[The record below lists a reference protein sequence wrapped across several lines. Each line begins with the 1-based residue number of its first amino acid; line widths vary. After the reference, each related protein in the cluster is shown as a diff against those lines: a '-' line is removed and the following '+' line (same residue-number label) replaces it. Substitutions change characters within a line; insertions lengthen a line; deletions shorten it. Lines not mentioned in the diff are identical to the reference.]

1 MAHATTGRRE
11 LATCSVGF
19 FNSVPIAVLFVTV
32 GLGYLIG
39 KLKVG
44 PIQLGGVCGTLIV
57 ALLIGQ
63 TGCQMRGDLK
73 EVAFALF
80 IFAMG
85 YSGGPQFF
93 ANLNRS
99 SLRFVALPLIEAVL
113 VLTIVLTAVRLFGLD
128 AGTAAGL
135 AAGAATESAV
145 VGTAAEALK
154 HLGLPEAEVQRM
166 EANIATAYTLT
177 YLVGLISIV
186 FFTSQ
191 VAPALLRINLREAS
205 KALEAQLGATPGDN
219 DEASL
224 PTLPRLVGRAHVVK
238 DVDGKRVADV
248 EAELGGR
255 TVVSRVLRNGEA
267 VDATPDYVLAT
278 GDIVVVLGLRRFA
291 LRAGSVIGPE
301 IQLPEAHAD
310 DLQLSELQIIV
321 SKKTVNGH
329 TVGELAKRPNARRA
343 RGVFLQSISR
353 SGHVLPL
360 TPATVVQYGDLVT
373 LVGAE
378 PELSEAGAA
387 LGSELRRSGVT
398 DLVFLAFGI
407 LAGLM
412 IGSLGAR
419 LWGIPVSLG
428 SGGGALVS
436 GLVCG
441 WINAKRPSIGH
452 MPAHAVQLLKDLG
465 LAIFVAC
472 VGLSAGPD
480 ALSLIREHGAVLP
493 LIGLLVSLGPACLS
507 LWVGHKLLKIEGPLL
522 VGAIAGQHVSTP
534 AISAIL
540 TASGSSV
547 PLLGYTVTYAIANVL
562 LPVLGPIIVSLA
574 YHLG

>member
-1 MAHATTGRRE
+1 M
-11 LATCSVGF
+11 TCSVGF

-99 SLRFVALPLIEAVL
+99 SLRYVVLPLIEAVL
-113 VLTIVLTAVRLFGLD
+113 VLTIVLAAVPLFGLD

-154 HLGLPEAEVQRM
+154 HLGLPDAEVQRM

-205 KALEAQLGATPGDN
+205 KALEAKLGAAPGDN

-238 DVDGKRVADV
+238 DVDGKRVGDV
-248 EAELGGR
+248 EARLGGR
-255 TVVSRVLRNGEA
+255 TVISRVLRNGEA

-310 DLQLSELQIIV
+310 DLQLSELQVIV
-321 SKKTVNGH
+321 SKKAVNGH
-329 TVGELAKRPNARRA
+329 TVGELALRPNARRA

-360 TPATVVQYGDLVT
+360 TPATVVQFGDLVT

-574 YHLG
+574 YHLS

>member
-1 MAHATTGRRE
+1 M
-11 LATCSVGF
+11 TCSVGF

-99 SLRFVALPLIEAVL
+99 SLRYIALPIIEALL
-113 VLTIVLTAVRLFGLD
+113 VLSIVLAAVPLFGLD

-154 HLGLPEAEVQRM
+154 HLGLPDAEVQRM

-205 KALEAQLGATPGDN
+205 KALEAKLGVASGD
-219 DEASL
+219 DEDVNL

-238 DVDGKRVADV
+238 DADGMKVGDV
-248 EAELGGR
+248 EAKLGGR
-255 TVVSRVLRNGEA
+255 TVISRILRNGEA
-267 VDATPDYVLAT
+267 VNATPEDTLAT
-278 GDIVVVLGLRRFA
+278 GDVVVVLGLRRFA
-291 LRAGSVIGPE
+291 LRAGTVVGPE
-301 IQLPEAHAD
+301 ILLPEAHAE
-310 DLQLSELQIIV
+310 DLQMSELAVIV
-321 SKKTVNGH
+321 NKKAVNG
-329 TVGELAKRPNARRA
+329 TSMGELAKRPGARRA
-343 RGVFLQSISR
+343 RGVFVQSIMR
-353 SGHVLPL
+353 SGHLLPL

-373 LVGAE
+373 LVGTE

-387 LGSELRRSGVT
+387 LGNELRRSGIT

-412 IGSLGAR
+412 IGSLSAR

-452 MPAHAVQLLKDLG
+452 MPDHAVQLLKDLG
-465 LAIFVAC
+465 LAVFVAC
-472 VGLSAGPD
+472 VGLSAGPE
-480 ALSLIREHGAVLP
+480 AVSLIREHGAVLP
-493 LIGLLVSLGPACLS
+493 VIGLLVSLGPACLS
-507 LWVGHKLLKIEGPLL
+507 LWVGHKILKIEGPLL

-540 TASGSSV
+540 NASGSSV

-574 YHLG
+574 YHLS

>member
-1 MAHATTGRRE
+1 M
-11 LATCSVGF
+11 TCTVGF

-99 SLRFVALPLIEAVL
+99 SLRYVVLPLIEAAL
-113 VLTIVLTAVRLFGLD
+113 VLGIVLAAVPLFGLD

-154 HLGLPEAEVQRM
+154 HLGLPDAEVQRM

-205 KALEAQLGATPGDN
+205 KALEAKLGASPGDN

-238 DVDGKRVADV
+238 DVDGWRVGDV
-248 EAELGGR
+248 EAQLGGR
-255 TVVSRVLRNGEA
+255 TVISRVLRDGEA
-267 VDATPDYVLAT
+267 VDAMPEYVLAT
-278 GDIVVVLGLRRFA
+278 GDVVVVLGPRCFA

-310 DLQLSELQIIV
+310 DLQLSERQVVV
-321 SKKTVNGH
+321 SQKSVNGH
-329 TVGELAKRPNARRA
+329 TVGELAQRPNARRA

-353 SGHVLPL
+353 SGHVLPI

-378 PELSEAGAA
+378 PELSEAVGA

-412 IGSLGAR
+412 LGSLGAR

-574 YHLG
+574 YHLS

>member
-1 MAHATTGRRE
+1 M
-11 LATCSVGF
+11 TCSVGF
-19 FNSVPIAVLFVTV
+19 FNNVPIAVLFVTV

-113 VLTIVLTAVRLFGLD
+113 ILTIVLTAVPLFGLD

-154 HLGLPEAEVQRM
+154 HLGLPDAEVQHM

-238 DVDGKRVADV
+238 DVDGERVADV
-248 EAELGGR
+248 EAQLGGR

-278 GDIVVVLGLRRFA
+278 GDIVVVLGQRRFA

-310 DLQLSELQIIV
+310 DLQLSELQVIV

-343 RGVFLQSISR
+343 RGVFLQSITR

>member
-1 MAHATTGRRE
+1 M
-11 LATCSVGF
+11 TCSVGF
-19 FNSVPIAVLFVTV
+19 FNNVTIAVLFVTV

-113 VLTIVLTAVRLFGLD
+113 VLTIVLTAVPLFGLD

-154 HLGLPEAEVQRM
+154 HLGLPDAEVQRM

-248 EAELGGR
+248 EAQLGGR

-310 DLQLSELQIIV
+310 DLQLSELQVIV

-343 RGVFLQSISR
+343 RGVFLQSITR

-574 YHLG
+574 YHLS

>member
-1 MAHATTGRRE
+1 M
-11 LATCSVGF
+11 TCSVGF

-99 SLRFVALPLIEAVL
+99 SLRYVVLPLIEAAL
-113 VLTIVLTAVRLFGLD
+113 VLTIVLAAVPLFGLD

-154 HLGLPEAEVQRM
+154 HLGLPDADVQRM

-205 KALEAQLGATPGDN
+205 KALEAKLGAAPGDD
-219 DEASL
+219 DEAGL

-238 DVDGKRVADV
+238 DVDGRKVGDV
-248 EAELGGR
+248 EAQLGGR
-255 TVVSRVLRNGEA
+255 TVISRVLRDGEA
-267 VDATPDYVLAT
+267 VNATPDYVLAT
-278 GDIVVVLGLRRFA
+278 GDIVVVLGMRRFA

-310 DLQLSELQIIV
+310 DLQLSELQVIV
-321 SKKTVNGH
+321 SKKSVNGH
-329 TVGELAKRPNARRA
+329 TVGELALRPIAQRA

-353 SGHVLPL
+353 SGHVLPI
-360 TPATVVQYGDLVT
+360 TPATVVQFGDLVT

-387 LGSELRRSGVT
+387 LGNELRRSGVT

-412 IGSLGAR
+412 IGSLSAR
-419 LWGIPVSLG
+419 AWGIPVSLG

-493 LIGLLVSLGPACLS
+493 VIGLLVSLGPACLS

-574 YHLG
+574 YHLS

>member
-1 MAHATTGRRE
+1 M
-11 LATCSVGF
+11 TCSVGF
-19 FNSVPIAVLFVTV
+19 FNNVPIAVLFLTV

-39 KLKVG
+39 KLRVG

-99 SLRFVALPLIEAVL
+99 SLRYIVLPLIEALL
-113 VLTIVLTAVRLFGLD
+113 VLTVVLAAVPLFGLD

-154 HLGLPEAEVQRM
+154 HLGLADAEVQRM

-205 KALEAQLGATPGDN
+205 KALEEKLGAGPG
-219 DEASL
+219 EADGSMM
-224 PTLPRLVGRAHVVK
+224 PTLPRLVGRSHVVK
-238 DVDGKRVADV
+238 DADGKTVGEV
-248 EAELGGR
+248 EAEMGGR
-255 TVVSRVLRNGEA
+255 TAISRILRNGEA
-267 VDATPDYVLAT
+267 LDPAPGDVLAT

-291 LRAGSVIGPE
+291 LRAGSLIGPE

-310 DLQLSELQIIV
+310 DLQLAELQVIV
-321 SKKTVNGH
+321 SKKEVNGH
-329 TVGELAKRPNARRA
+329 SVGELAARPRAQRA
-343 RGVFLQSISR
+343 RGVFLQSIQR
-353 SGHVLPL
+353 SGHMLPV

-378 PELSEAGAA
+378 PELSQAGAA
-387 LGSELRRSGVT
+387 LGNELRRSGVT

-407 LAGLM
+407 LAGLL
-412 IGSLGAR
+412 IGSLAAR

-441 WINAKRPSIGH
+441 WINAKRPALGH
-452 MPAHAVQLLKDLG
+452 MPDQAVQLLKDLG
-465 LAIFVAC
+465 LAVFVAC
-472 VGLSAGPD
+472 VGLSAGPE
-480 ALSLIREHGAVLP
+480 ALALIREHGAVLP

-507 LWVGHKLLKIEGPLL
+507 LWVGHKLLKIEAPLL

-540 TASGSSV
+540 GASGSAV

-574 YHLG
+574 HHLGG

>member
-1 MAHATTGRRE
+1 M
-11 LATCSVGF
+11 TCSVGF
-19 FNSVPIAVLFVTV
+19 FNNVPIAVLFLTV

-39 KLKVG
+39 KLKIG

-99 SLRFVALPLIEAVL
+99 SLRYIVLPIIEALL
-113 VLTIVLTAVRLFGLD
+113 VLTIVLLAVPLFGLD

-154 HLGLPEAEVQRM
+154 HLGLADAEVQRM

-191 VAPALLRINLREAS
+191 VAPALLRINLRDAS
-205 KALEAQLGATPGDN
+205 KALEEKLGAGPG
-219 DEASL
+219 EADDSMM
-224 PTLPRLVGRAHVVK
+224 PTLPRLVGRSHVVK
-238 DVDGKRVADV
+238 DADGKTVGEV
-248 EAELGGR
+248 EAEMGGR
-255 TVVSRVLRNGEA
+255 TAISRILRNAEA
-267 VDATPDYVLAT
+267 LDPTPADVLAT

-310 DLQLSELQIIV
+310 DLQLAELQVIV
-321 SKKTVNGH
+321 SKRAVNGH
-329 TVGELAKRPNARRA
+329 TVGELAARPRAQRA
-343 RGVFLQSISR
+343 RGVFLRSIQR
-353 SGHVLPL
+353 SGHMLPV

-378 PELSEAGAA
+378 PELSQAGAA
-387 LGSELRRSGVT
+387 LGNQLRRSGVT
-398 DLVFLAFGI
+398 DLVFLSFGI
-407 LAGLM
+407 LAGLL
-412 IGSLGAR
+412 IGSLAAR
-419 LWGIPVSLG
+419 VWGIPVSLG

-441 WINAKRPSIGH
+441 WINAKRPALGH
-452 MPAHAVQLLKDLG
+452 MPEQAVQLLKDLG
-465 LAIFVAC
+465 LAVFVAC
-472 VGLSAGPD
+472 VGLSAGPE
-480 ALSLIREHGAVLP
+480 AVALIREHGAVLP

-540 TASGSSV
+540 GASGSAV

-574 YHLG
+574 HHLGG

>member
-1 MAHATTGRRE
+1 M
-11 LATCSVGF
+11 TCSVGF

-113 VLTIVLTAVRLFGLD
+113 VLTIVLTAVPLFGLD

-154 HLGLPEAEVQRM
+154 HLGLPDAEVQRM

-205 KALEAQLGATPGDN
+205 KALEARLGATPGDN

-238 DVDGKRVADV
+238 DVDGERVADV
-248 EAELGGR
+248 EARLGGR

-310 DLQLSELQIIV
+310 DLQLSELQVIV
-321 SKKTVNGH
+321 SRKTVNGH

-343 RGVFLQSISR
+343 RGVFLQSITR

-574 YHLG
+574 YHLS

>member
-1 MAHATTGRRE
+1 M
-11 LATCSVGF
+11 TCTVGF

-99 SLRFVALPLIEAVL
+99 SLRYVVLPLIEAAL
-113 VLTIVLTAVRLFGLD
+113 VLGIVLAAVPLFGLD

-154 HLGLPEAEVQRM
+154 HLGLPDAEVQRM

-205 KALEAQLGATPGDN
+205 KALEAKLGASPGDN

-238 DVDGKRVADV
+238 DVDGWRVGDV
-248 EAELGGR
+248 EAQLGGR
-255 TVVSRVLRNGEA
+255 TVISRVLRDGEA
-267 VDATPDYVLAT
+267 VDAMPEYVLAT
-278 GDIVVVLGLRRFA
+278 GDVVVVLGPRRFA

-310 DLQLSELQIIV
+310 DLQLSERQVVV
-321 SKKTVNGH
+321 SRKSVNGH
-329 TVGELAKRPNARRA
+329 TVGELAQRPNARRA

-353 SGHVLPL
+353 SGHVLPI

-378 PELSEAGAA
+378 PELSEAVGA

-412 IGSLGAR
+412 LGSLGAR

-574 YHLG
+574 YHLS

>member
-1 MAHATTGRRE
+1 M
-11 LATCSVGF
+11 TCSVGF
-19 FNSVPIAVLFVTV
+19 FNNVPIAVLFVTV

-310 DLQLSELQIIV
+310 DLQLSELQVIV

-343 RGVFLQSISR
+343 RGVFLQSITR

-373 LVGAE
+373 LVGAQ
-378 PELSEAGAA
+378 PELSQAGAA

-412 IGSLGAR
+412 VGSLGAR

-574 YHLG
+574 YHLS

>member
-1 MAHATTGRRE
+1 M
-11 LATCSVGF
+11 TCSVGF
-19 FNSVPIAVLFVTV
+19 FNNVPIAVLFVTV

-291 LRAGSVIGPE
+291 LRAGPVIGPE

-310 DLQLSELQIIV
+310 DLQLSELQVIV

-343 RGVFLQSISR
+343 RGVFLQSITR

-574 YHLG
+574 YHLS

>member
-1 MAHATTGRRE
+1 M
-11 LATCSVGF
+11 TCSVGF

-113 VLTIVLTAVRLFGLD
+113 VLTIVLTAVPLFGLD

-154 HLGLPEAEVQRM
+154 HLGLPDAEVQRM

-278 GDIVVVLGLRRFA
+278 GDIVVVLGQRRFA

-310 DLQLSELQIIV
+310 DLQLSELQVIV
-321 SKKTVNGH
+321 SKKTINGH

-343 RGVFLQSISR
+343 RGVFLQSITR

-574 YHLG
+574 YHLS

>member
-1 MAHATTGRRE
+1 M
-11 LATCSVGF
+11 TCSVGF
-19 FNSVPIAVLFVTV
+19 FNNVPIAVLFLTV

-99 SLRFVALPLIEAVL
+99 SLRYIALPIIEALL
-113 VLTIVLTAVRLFGLD
+113 VLSIVLAAVPLFGLD

-154 HLGLPEAEVQRM
+154 HLGLPDAEVQRM

-205 KALEAQLGATPGDN
+205 KALEAKLGVASGD
-219 DEASL
+219 DEDVNL

-238 DVDGKRVADV
+238 DADGMKVGDV
-248 EAELGGR
+248 EAQLGGR
-255 TVVSRVLRNGEA
+255 TVISRILRNGEA
-267 VDATPDYVLAT
+267 VNATPEDTLVT
-278 GDIVVVLGLRRFA
+278 GDVVVVLGLRRFA
-291 LRAGSVIGPE
+291 LRAGTVVGPE
-301 IQLPEAHAD
+301 ILLPEAHAE
-310 DLQLSELQIIV
+310 DLQMSELAVIV
-321 SKKTVNGH
+321 NKKAING
-329 TVGELAKRPNARRA
+329 TTMGELAKRPGARRA
-343 RGVFLQSISR
+343 RGVFVQSIMR
-353 SGHVLPL
+353 SGHLLPL

-373 LVGAE
+373 LVGTE

-387 LGSELRRSGVT
+387 LGNELRRSGIT

-412 IGSLGAR
+412 IGSLSAR
-419 LWGIPVSLG
+419 MWGIPVSLG

-452 MPAHAVQLLKDLG
+452 MPDHAVQLLKDLG
-465 LAIFVAC
+465 LAVFVAC
-472 VGLSAGPD
+472 VGLSAGPE
-480 ALSLIREHGAVLP
+480 AVSLIREHGAVLP
-493 LIGLLVSLGPACLS
+493 VIGLLVSLGPACLS
-507 LWVGHKLLKIEGPLL
+507 LWVGHKILKIEGPLL

-540 TASGSSV
+540 NASGSSV

-574 YHLG
+574 YHLS

>member
-1 MAHATTGRRE
+1 M
-11 LATCSVGF
+11 TCSVGF

-99 SLRFVALPLIEAVL
+99 SLRYIVLPIIEALL
-113 VLTIVLTAVRLFGLD
+113 VLTIVLSAVPLFGLD

-154 HLGLPEAEVQRM
+154 HLGLPDAEVQRM

-205 KALEAQLGATPGDN
+205 KALEEKLGVASGDDDDIN
-219 DEASL
+219 L

-238 DVDGKRVADV
+238 DADGMNVADV
-248 EAELGGR
+248 EAQLGGR
-255 TVVSRVLRNGEA
+255 TVISRILRNGEA
-267 VDATPDYVLAT
+267 VDATPEDTLAT

-291 LRAGSVIGPE
+291 LRAGSVVGPE

-310 DLQLSELQIIV
+310 DLQLSELAVIV
-321 SKKTVNGH
+321 NKKTINGH
-329 TVGELAKRPNARRA
+329 TVGELAKRPGARRA
-343 RGVFLQSISR
+343 RGVFVQSIMR

-373 LVGAE
+373 LVGTQ
-378 PELSEAGAA
+378 PELAEAGAA
-387 LGSELRRSGVT
+387 LGNELRRSGVT

-412 IGSLGAR
+412 IGALSAR

-441 WINAKRPSIGH
+441 WINAKRPAIGH
-452 MPAHAVQLLKDLG
+452 MPDHAVQLLKDLG
-465 LAIFVAC
+465 LAVFVAC
-472 VGLSAGPD
+472 VGLSAGPE
-480 ALSLIREHGAVLP
+480 AISLIREHGAVLP

-507 LWVGHKLLKIEGPLL
+507 LWVGHKILKIEGPLL

-540 TASGSSV
+540 GSSGSSV

-574 YHLG
+574 YHLS

>member
-1 MAHATTGRRE
+1 M
-11 LATCSVGF
+11 TCSVGF
-19 FNSVPIAVLFVTV
+19 FNNVPIAVLFVTV

-113 VLTIVLTAVRLFGLD
+113 VLTIVLTAVPLFGLD

-154 HLGLPEAEVQRM
+154 HLGLPDAEVQRM

-248 EAELGGR
+248 EAQLGGR

-310 DLQLSELQIIV
+310 DLQLSELQVIV

-343 RGVFLQSISR
+343 RGVFLQSITR

-574 YHLG
+574 YHLS

>member
-1 MAHATTGRRE
+1 M
-11 LATCSVGF
+11 TCSVGF

-113 VLTIVLTAVRLFGLD
+113 VLTIVLTAVPLFGLD

-154 HLGLPEAEVQRM
+154 HLGLPDAEVQRM

-205 KALEAQLGATPGDN
+205 KALEARLGATPGDN

-238 DVDGKRVADV
+238 DVDGERVADV
-248 EAELGGR
+248 EARLGGR

-310 DLQLSELQIIV
+310 DLQLSELQVIV
-321 SKKTVNGH
+321 SRKTVNGH

-343 RGVFLQSISR
+343 RGVFLQSITR

-378 PELSEAGAA
+378 PELTEAGAA

-574 YHLG
+574 YHLS

>member
-1 MAHATTGRRE
+1 M
-11 LATCSVGF
+11 TCSVGF

-113 VLTIVLTAVRLFGLD
+113 VLTIVLTAVPLFGLD

-154 HLGLPEAEVQRM
+154 HLGLPDAEVQRM

-248 EAELGGR
+248 EAQLGGR

-278 GDIVVVLGLRRFA
+278 GDIVVVLGQRRFA

-310 DLQLSELQIIV
+310 DLQLRELQVIV

-343 RGVFLQSISR
+343 RGVFLQSITR

-493 LIGLLVSLGPACLS
+493 LIGPLVSLGPACLS

>member
-1 MAHATTGRRE
+1 M
-11 LATCSVGF
+11 TCSIGF

-99 SLRFVALPLIEAVL
+99 SLRYIALPIIEALL
-113 VLTIVLTAVRLFGLD
+113 VLTIVLSAVPLFGLD

-154 HLGLPEAEVQRM
+154 HLGLADAEVQRM

-191 VAPALLRINLREAS
+191 IAPALLRINLREAS
-205 KALEAQLGATPGDN
+205 KALEAKLGVASGDD
-219 DEASL
+219 DEVNL
-224 PTLPRLVGRAHVVK
+224 PSLPRLVGRAHVVK
-238 DVDGKRVADV
+238 DADGMKVGDV
-248 EAELGGR
+248 EAQLGGR
-255 TVVSRVLRNGEA
+255 TVISRILRDGVAVS
-267 VDATPDYVLAT
+267 ATPGDTLAT
-278 GDIVVVLGLRRFA
+278 GDVVVVLGLRRFA
-291 LRAGSVIGPE
+291 LRAGTVVGPE

-310 DLQLSELQIIV
+310 DLQLSELAVIV
-321 SKKTVNGH
+321 NQKTVNGH
-329 TVGELAKRPNARRA
+329 TVGELAQRPNAKRA
-343 RGVFLQSISR
+343 RGVFVQSIAR

-373 LVGAE
+373 LVGTE

-387 LGSELRRSGVT
+387 LGNELRRSGVT

-412 IGSLGAR
+412 IGSLSAR

-441 WINAKRPSIGH
+441 WINAKRPSLGH
-452 MPAHAVQLLKDLG
+452 MPDHAVQLLKDLG
-465 LAIFVAC
+465 LAVFVAC
-472 VGLSAGPD
+472 VGLSAGPE
-480 ALSLIREHGAVLP
+480 AVSLIREHGAVLP

-507 LWVGHKLLKIEGPLL
+507 LWVGHKILKIEGPLL

-540 TASGSSV
+540 NSSGSSV

-574 YHLG
+574 YHLS

>member
-1 MAHATTGRRE
+1 M
-11 LATCSVGF
+11 TCSVGF
-19 FNSVPIAVLFVTV
+19 FNNVPIAVLFLTV

-39 KLKVG
+39 KLKIG

-99 SLRFVALPLIEAVL
+99 SLRYIVLPIIEALL
-113 VLTIVLTAVRLFGLD
+113 VLTIVLLAVPLFGLD

-154 HLGLPEAEVQRM
+154 HLGLADADVQRM

-191 VAPALLRINLREAS
+191 VAPALLRINLRDAS
-205 KALEAQLGATPGDN
+205 KALEEKLGAGPG
-219 DEASL
+219 EADDSMM
-224 PTLPRLVGRAHVVK
+224 PTLPRLVGRSHVVK
-238 DVDGKRVADV
+238 DADGKTVGEV
-248 EAELGGR
+248 EAEMGGR
-255 TVVSRVLRNGEA
+255 TAISRILRNGEA
-267 VDATPDYVLAT
+267 LDPTPADVLAT

-310 DLQLSELQIIV
+310 DLQLAELQVIV
-321 SKKTVNGH
+321 SKKEVNGH
-329 TVGELAKRPNARRA
+329 SVGELAARPRAQRA
-343 RGVFLQSISR
+343 RGVFLQSIQR
-353 SGHVLPL
+353 SGHMLPV

-378 PELSEAGAA
+378 PELSQAGAA
-387 LGSELRRSGVT
+387 LGNQLRRSGVT
-398 DLVFLAFGI
+398 DLVFLSFGI
-407 LAGLM
+407 LAGLL
-412 IGSLGAR
+412 IGSLAAR

-441 WINAKRPSIGH
+441 WINAKRPALGH
-452 MPAHAVQLLKDLG
+452 MPEQAVQLLKDLG
-465 LAIFVAC
+465 LAVFVAC
-472 VGLSAGPD
+472 VGLSAGPE
-480 ALSLIREHGAVLP
+480 AVSLIREHGAVLP

-507 LWVGHKLLKIEGPLL
+507 LWGGHKLLKIEGPLL

-540 TASGSSV
+540 GASGSAV

-574 YHLG
+574 HHLGG

>member
-1 MAHATTGRRE
+1 M
-11 LATCSVGF
+11 TCSVGF
-19 FNSVPIAVLFVTV
+19 FNNVPIAVLFLTV

-99 SLRFVALPLIEAVL
+99 SLRYIVLPVIEALL
-113 VLTIVLTAVRLFGLD
+113 VLTVVLLAVPLFGLD

-154 HLGLPEAEVQRM
+154 HLGLPDADVQRM

-186 FFTSQ
+186 LFTSQ

-205 KALEAQLGATPGDN
+205 KALEEKLGGGPGEP
-219 DEASL
+219 DENLL
-224 PTLPRLVGRAHVVK
+224 PTLPRLVGRSHVVK
-238 DVDGKRVADV
+238 DADGRTVGEV

-255 TVVSRVLRNGEA
+255 TAISRILRNGEA
-267 VDATPDYVLAT
+267 IAPTPEDRLAT

-291 LRAGSVIGPE
+291 LRAGSVVGPE

-310 DLQLSELQIIV
+310 DLQLAELQVIV
-321 SKKTVNGH
+321 NRKTANGR
-329 TVGELAKRPNARRA
+329 TLGELAKGPRAQRA
-343 RGVFLQSISR
+343 RGVFLQSIQR
-353 SGHVLPL
+353 SGHMLPL

-378 PELSEAGAA
+378 PELSQAGAG
-387 LGSELRRSGVT
+387 LGNELRRSGVT

-412 IGSLGAR
+412 IGALGAR

-441 WINAKRPSIGH
+441 WINAKRPALGH
-452 MPAHAVQLLKDLG
+452 MPDQAVQLLKDLG
-465 LAIFVAC
+465 LAVFVAC
-472 VGLSAGPD
+472 VGLSAGPE
-480 ALSLIREHGAVLP
+480 AVALIREHGAVLP

-540 TASGSSV
+540 GASGSAV

-574 YHLG
+574 HHLGG

>member
-1 MAHATTGRRE
+1 M
-11 LATCSVGF
+11 TCSVGF
-19 FNSVPIAVLFVTV
+19 FNNVPIAVLFVTV

-113 VLTIVLTAVRLFGLD
+113 VLTIVLTAVPLFGLD
-128 AGTAAGL
+128 AGTGAGL

-154 HLGLPEAEVQRM
+154 HLGLPDAEVQRM

-219 DEASL
+219 DEATL

-248 EAELGGR
+248 EAQLGGR

-278 GDIVVVLGLRRFA
+278 GDIVVVLGQRRFA

-310 DLQLSELQIIV
+310 DLQLSELQVIV
-321 SKKTVNGH
+321 SKKTINGH

-343 RGVFLQSISR
+343 RGVFLQSITR

-574 YHLG
+574 YHLS

>member
-1 MAHATTGRRE
+1 M
-11 LATCSVGF
+11 TCSVGF
-19 FNSVPIAVLFVTV
+19 FNNVPIAVLFVTV

-113 VLTIVLTAVRLFGLD
+113 VLTIVLTAVPLFGLD

-145 VGTAAEALK
+145 VGPAAEALK
-154 HLGLPEAEVQRM
+154 HLGLPDAEVQRM

-310 DLQLSELQIIV
+310 DLQLSELQVIV
-321 SKKTVNGH
+321 SKKTINGH

-343 RGVFLQSISR
+343 RGVFLQSITR

-574 YHLG
+574 YHLS

>member
-1 MAHATTGRRE
+1 M
-11 LATCSVGF
+11 TCSVGF

-99 SLRFVALPLIEAVL
+99 SLRYIALPIIEALL
-113 VLTIVLTAVRLFGLD
+113 VLSIVLAAVPLFGLD

-154 HLGLPEAEVQRM
+154 HLGLPDAEVQRM

-205 KALEAQLGATPGDN
+205 KALEAKLGVASGD
-219 DEASL
+219 DEDVNL

-238 DVDGKRVADV
+238 DADGMKVGDV
-248 EAELGGR
+248 EAQLGGR
-255 TVVSRVLRNGEA
+255 TVISRILRNGEA
-267 VDATPDYVLAT
+267 VNATPEDTLVT
-278 GDIVVVLGLRRFA
+278 GDVVVVLGLRRFA
-291 LRAGSVIGPE
+291 LRAGTVVGPE
-301 IQLPEAHAD
+301 ILLPEAHAE
-310 DLQLSELQIIV
+310 DLQMSELAVIV
-321 SKKTVNGH
+321 NKKAING
-329 TVGELAKRPNARRA
+329 TTMGELAKRPGARRA
-343 RGVFLQSISR
+343 RGVFVQSIMR
-353 SGHVLPL
+353 SGHLLPL

-373 LVGAE
+373 LVGTE

-387 LGSELRRSGVT
+387 LGNELRRSGIT

-412 IGSLGAR
+412 IGSLSAR

-452 MPAHAVQLLKDLG
+452 MPDHAVQLLKDLG
-465 LAIFVAC
+465 LAVFVAC
-472 VGLSAGPD
+472 VGLSAGPE
-480 ALSLIREHGAVLP
+480 AVSLIREHGAVLP
-493 LIGLLVSLGPACLS
+493 VIGLLVSLGPACLS
-507 LWVGHKLLKIEGPLL
+507 LWVGHKILKIEGPLL

-540 TASGSSV
+540 NASGSSV

-574 YHLG
+574 YHLS

>member
-1 MAHATTGRRE
+1 M
-11 LATCSVGF
+11 TCSVGF
-19 FNSVPIAVLFVTV
+19 FNNVPIAVLFLTV

-99 SLRFVALPLIEAVL
+99 SLRYIVLPVIEALL
-113 VLTIVLTAVRLFGLD
+113 VLTIVLLAVPLFGLD

-145 VGTAAEALK
+145 VGPPAEALK
-154 HLGLPEAEVQRM
+154 HLGLADAEVQRM

-205 KALEAQLGATPGDN
+205 KALEEKLGAGPGESDDN
-219 DEASL
+219 LL
-224 PTLPRLVGRAHVVK
+224 PTLPRLVGRSHVVK
-238 DVDGKRVADV
+238 DADGKTVAEI

-255 TVVSRVLRNGEA
+255 TAISRILRNGEA
-267 VDATPDYVLAT
+267 IEPTPEDSLAT

-310 DLQLSELQIIV
+310 DLQLAELQVIV
-321 SKKTVNGH
+321 NKKEVNGH
-329 TVGELAKRPNARRA
+329 TVGELARRPRAQRA
-343 RGVFLQSISR
+343 RGVFLQSIQR
-353 SGHVLPL
+353 SGHMLPV

-378 PELSEAGAA
+378 PELSQAGAA
-387 LGSELRRSGVT
+387 LGNELRRSGVT

-412 IGSLGAR
+412 IGALGAR

-441 WINAKRPSIGH
+441 WINAKRPALGH
-452 MPAHAVQLLKDLG
+452 MPEHAVQLLKDLG
-465 LAIFVAC
+465 LAVFVAC
-472 VGLSAGPD
+472 VGLSAGPE
-480 ALSLIREHGAVLP
+480 AVALIREHGAVLP

-507 LWVGHKLLKIEGPLL
+507 LWVGHKILKIEGPLL

-540 TASGSSV
+540 GASGSAV

-574 YHLG
+574 HHLGG

>member
-1 MAHATTGRRE
+1 M
-11 LATCSVGF
+11 TCSVGF
-19 FNSVPIAVLFVTV
+19 FNNVPIAVLFLTV

-39 KLKVG
+39 KLKIG

-99 SLRFVALPLIEAVL
+99 SLRYIVLPIIEALL
-113 VLTIVLTAVRLFGLD
+113 VLTIVLLAVPLFGLD

-154 HLGLPEAEVQRM
+154 HLGLADADVQRM

-191 VAPALLRINLREAS
+191 VAPALLRINLRDAS
-205 KALEAQLGATPGDN
+205 KALEEKLGAGPG
-219 DEASL
+219 EADDSMM
-224 PTLPRLVGRAHVVK
+224 PTLPRLVGRSHVVK
-238 DVDGKRVADV
+238 DADGKTVGEV
-248 EAELGGR
+248 EAEMGGR
-255 TVVSRVLRNGEA
+255 TAISRILRNGEA
-267 VDATPDYVLAT
+267 LDPTPADVLAT

-310 DLQLSELQIIV
+310 DLQLAELQVIV
-321 SKKTVNGH
+321 SKKEVNGH
-329 TVGELAKRPNARRA
+329 TVGELAARPRAQRA
-343 RGVFLQSISR
+343 RGVFLQSIQR
-353 SGHVLPL
+353 SGHMLPV

-378 PELSEAGAA
+378 PELSQAGAA
-387 LGSELRRSGVT
+387 LGNQLRRSGVT
-398 DLVFLAFGI
+398 DLVFLSFGI
-407 LAGLM
+407 LAGLL
-412 IGSLGAR
+412 IGSLAAR

-441 WINAKRPSIGH
+441 WINAKRPALGH
-452 MPAHAVQLLKDLG
+452 MPEQAVKLLKDLG
-465 LAIFVAC
+465 LAVFVAC
-472 VGLSAGPD
+472 VGLSAGPE
-480 ALSLIREHGAVLP
+480 AVSLIREHGAVLP

-540 TASGSSV
+540 GASGSAV

-574 YHLG
+574 HHLGG

>member
-1 MAHATTGRRE
+1 M
-11 LATCSVGF
+11 TCSVGF
-19 FNSVPIAVLFVTV
+19 FNNVPIAVLFLTV

-39 KLKVG
+39 KLRVG
-44 PIQLGGVCGTLIV
+44 PIQLGGVCGTLVV

-99 SLRFVALPLIEAVL
+99 SLRYIVLPIIEALL
-113 VLTIVLTAVRLFGLD
+113 VLTIVLLAVPLFGLD

-154 HLGLPEAEVQRM
+154 HLGLADADVQRM

-191 VAPALLRINLREAS
+191 VAPALLRINLRDAS
-205 KALEAQLGATPGDN
+205 KALEEKLGAGPG
-219 DEASL
+219 EADDSMM
-224 PTLPRLVGRAHVVK
+224 PTLPRLVGRSHVVK
-238 DVDGKRVADV
+238 DADGKTVGEV
-248 EAELGGR
+248 EAEMGGR
-255 TVVSRVLRNGEA
+255 TAISRILRNGEA
-267 VDATPDYVLAT
+267 LDPTPADVLAT

-310 DLQLSELQIIV
+310 DLQLAELQVIV
-321 SKKTVNGH
+321 SKKEVNGH
-329 TVGELAKRPNARRA
+329 SVGELAARPRAQRA
-343 RGVFLQSISR
+343 RGVFLQSIQR
-353 SGHVLPL
+353 SGHMLPV

-378 PELSEAGAA
+378 PELSQAGAA
-387 LGSELRRSGVT
+387 LGNQLRRSGVT
-398 DLVFLAFGI
+398 DLVFLSFGI
-407 LAGLM
+407 LAGLL
-412 IGSLGAR
+412 IGSLAAR

-441 WINAKRPSIGH
+441 WINAKRPALGH
-452 MPAHAVQLLKDLG
+452 MPEQAVQLLKDLG
-465 LAIFVAC
+465 LAVFVAC
-472 VGLSAGPD
+472 VGLSAGPE
-480 ALSLIREHGAVLP
+480 AVSLIREHGAVLP

-540 TASGSSV
+540 GASGSAV

-574 YHLG
+574 HHLGG

>member
-1 MAHATTGRRE
+1 M
-11 LATCSVGF
+11 TCSVGF
-19 FNSVPIAVLFVTV
+19 FNNVPIAVLFVTV

-113 VLTIVLTAVRLFGLD
+113 VLTIVLTAVPLFGLD

-154 HLGLPEAEVQRM
+154 HLGLPDAEVQRM

-248 EAELGGR
+248 EAQLGGR

-310 DLQLSELQIIV
+310 DLQLSELQVIV
-321 SKKTVNGH
+321 SKKTINGH

-343 RGVFLQSISR
+343 RGVFLQSITR

-373 LVGAE
+373 LVGAQ

-574 YHLG
+574 YHLS

>member
-1 MAHATTGRRE
+1 M
-11 LATCSVGF
+11 TCSVGF
-19 FNSVPIAVLFVTV
+19 FNNVPIAVLFLTV

-99 SLRFVALPLIEAVL
+99 SLRYVVLPIIEALL
-113 VLTIVLTAVRLFGLD
+113 VLTIVLLAVPLFGLD

-154 HLGLPEAEVQRM
+154 HLGLPDADVQRM

-205 KALEAQLGATPGDN
+205 KALEEKLGGGPGEP
-219 DEASL
+219 DENLL
-224 PTLPRLVGRAHVVK
+224 PTLPRLVGRSHVVK
-238 DVDGKRVADV
+238 DADGRTVGEV

-255 TVVSRVLRNGEA
+255 TAISRILRNGEA
-267 VDATPDYVLAT
+267 IAPTPEDRLAT

-291 LRAGSVIGPE
+291 LRAGSVVGPE

-310 DLQLSELQIIV
+310 DLQLAELQVIV
-321 SKKTVNGH
+321 NRKTANGR
-329 TVGELAKRPNARRA
+329 TLGELAKGPRAQRA
-343 RGVFLQSISR
+343 RGVFLQSIQR
-353 SGHVLPL
+353 SGHMLPL

-378 PELSEAGAA
+378 PELSQAGAG
-387 LGSELRRSGVT
+387 LGNELRRSGVT

-412 IGSLGAR
+412 IGALGAR

-441 WINAKRPSIGH
+441 WINAKRPALGH
-452 MPAHAVQLLKDLG
+452 MPDQAVQLLKDLG
-465 LAIFVAC
+465 LAVFVAC
-472 VGLSAGPD
+472 VGLSAGPE
-480 ALSLIREHGAVLP
+480 AVALIREHGAVLP

-507 LWVGHKLLKIEGPLL
+507 LWVGHKILKIEGPLL

-540 TASGSSV
+540 GASGSAV

-574 YHLG
+574 HHLGG

>member
-1 MAHATTGRRE
+1 M
-11 LATCSVGF
+11 TCSVGF

-99 SLRFVALPLIEAVL
+99 SLRYIALPIIEALL
-113 VLTIVLTAVRLFGLD
+113 VLSIVLAAVPLFGLD

-154 HLGLPEAEVQRM
+154 HLGLPDAEVQRM

-205 KALEAQLGATPGDN
+205 KALEAKLGVASGD
-219 DEASL
+219 DEDVNL

-238 DVDGKRVADV
+238 DADGMKVGDV
-248 EAELGGR
+248 EAQLGGR
-255 TVVSRVLRNGEA
+255 TVISRILRNGEA
-267 VDATPDYVLAT
+267 VNATPEDTLVT
-278 GDIVVVLGLRRFA
+278 GDVVVVLGLRRFA
-291 LRAGSVIGPE
+291 LRAGTVVGPE
-301 IQLPEAHAD
+301 ILLPEAHAE
-310 DLQLSELQIIV
+310 DLQMSELAVIV
-321 SKKTVNGH
+321 NKKAING
-329 TVGELAKRPNARRA
+329 TTMGELAKRPGARRA
-343 RGVFLQSISR
+343 RGVFVQSIMR
-353 SGHVLPL
+353 SGHLLPL

-373 LVGAE
+373 LVGTE

-387 LGSELRRSGVT
+387 LGNELRRSGIT

-407 LAGLM
+407 LAGLI
-412 IGSLGAR
+412 IGSLSAR
-419 LWGIPVSLG
+419 MWGIPVSLG

-452 MPAHAVQLLKDLG
+452 MPDHAVQLLKDLG
-465 LAIFVAC
+465 LAVFVAC
-472 VGLSAGPD
+472 VGLSAGPE
-480 ALSLIREHGAVLP
+480 AVSLIREHGAVLP
-493 LIGLLVSLGPACLS
+493 VIGLLVSLGPACLS
-507 LWVGHKLLKIEGPLL
+507 LWVGHKILKIEGPLL

-540 TASGSSV
+540 NASGSSV

-574 YHLG
+574 YHLI

>member
-1 MAHATTGRRE
+1 M
-11 LATCSVGF
+11 TCSVGF
-19 FNSVPIAVLFVTV
+19 FNNVPIAVLFLTV

-39 KLKVG
+39 KLRVG

-99 SLRFVALPLIEAVL
+99 SLRYIVLPIIEALL
-113 VLTIVLTAVRLFGLD
+113 VLTIVLLAVPLFGLD

-154 HLGLPEAEVQRM
+154 HLGLADAEVQRM

-191 VAPALLRINLREAS
+191 VAPALLRINLRDAS
-205 KALEAQLGATPGDN
+205 KALEEKLGAGPG
-219 DEASL
+219 EADDSMM
-224 PTLPRLVGRAHVVK
+224 PTLPRLVGRSHVVK
-238 DVDGKRVADV
+238 DADGKTVGEV
-248 EAELGGR
+248 EAEMGGR
-255 TVVSRVLRNGEA
+255 TAISRILRNGEA
-267 VDATPDYVLAT
+267 LDPTPADVLAT

-310 DLQLSELQIIV
+310 DLLLAELQVIV
-321 SKKTVNGH
+321 SKRAVNGH
-329 TVGELAKRPNARRA
+329 TVGELAARPRAQRA
-343 RGVFLQSISR
+343 RGVFLQSIQR
-353 SGHVLPL
+353 SGHMLPV

-378 PELSEAGAA
+378 PELSQAGAA
-387 LGSELRRSGVT
+387 LGNQLRRSGVT
-398 DLVFLAFGI
+398 DLVFLSFGI
-407 LAGLM
+407 LAGLL
-412 IGSLGAR
+412 IGSLAAR
-419 LWGIPVSLG
+419 VWGIPVSLG

-441 WINAKRPSIGH
+441 WINAKRPALGH
-452 MPAHAVQLLKDLG
+452 MPEQAVQLLKDLG
-465 LAIFVAC
+465 LAVFVAC
-472 VGLSAGPD
+472 VGLSAGPE
-480 ALSLIREHGAVLP
+480 AVALIREHGAVLP

-540 TASGSSV
+540 GASGSAV

-574 YHLG
+574 HHLGG

>member
-1 MAHATTGRRE
+1 M
-11 LATCSVGF
+11 TCSIGF

-99 SLRFVALPLIEAVL
+99 SLRYIALPIIEALL
-113 VLTIVLTAVRLFGLD
+113 VLTIVLSAVPLFGLD

-154 HLGLPEAEVQRM
+154 HLGLPDAEVQRM

-191 VAPALLRINLREAS
+191 VAPALLRINLRQAS
-205 KALEAQLGATPGDN
+205 KALEAKLGVASGE
-219 DEASL
+219 DEDINL

-238 DVDGKRVADV
+238 DADGMKVGDV
-248 EAELGGR
+248 EAQLGGR
-255 TVVSRVLRNGEA
+255 TVISRILRNGA
-267 VDATPDYVLAT
+267 ALDVTPEDTLAT

-291 LRAGSVIGPE
+291 LRAGAVVGPE

-310 DLQLSELQIIV
+310 DLQMRELAVIV
-321 SKKTVNGH
+321 NKKNVNGI
-329 TVGELAKRPNARRA
+329 TMGELGKRPGAKRA
-343 RGVFLQSISR
+343 RGVFVQSIMR
-353 SGHVLPL
+353 SGHALPL
-360 TPATVVQYGDLVT
+360 TPATIVQYGDLVT

-378 PELSEAGAA
+378 PELSQAGAA

-412 IGSLGAR
+412 IGSLSAR
-419 LWGIPVSLG
+419 MWGIPVSLG

-441 WINAKRPSIGH
+441 WINAKRPSLGH
-452 MPAHAVQLLKDLG
+452 IPDHAVQLLKDLG
-465 LAIFVAC
+465 LAVFVAC
-472 VGLSAGPD
+472 VGLSAGPE
-480 ALSLIREHGAVLP
+480 AVSLIREHGAVLP

-507 LWVGHKLLKIEGPLL
+507 LWVGHKILKIEGPLL

-540 TASGSSV
+540 NSSGSSV

-574 YHLG
+574 YHLS

>member
-1 MAHATTGRRE
+1 M
-11 LATCSVGF
+11 TCSVGF

-32 GLGYLIG
+32 GFGYLIG

-113 VLTIVLTAVRLFGLD
+113 VLTIVLTAVPLFGLD

-205 KALEAQLGATPGDN
+205 KALEAKLGATPGDN

-248 EAELGGR
+248 EAQLGGR
-255 TVVSRVLRNGEA
+255 TVVSRVLRDGEA

-310 DLQLSELQIIV
+310 DLQLSELQVIV

-373 LVGAE
+373 LVGAQ
-378 PELSEAGAA
+378 PELSQAGAA

-507 LWVGHKLLKIEGPLL
+507 LWVGHKILKIEGPLL

-574 YHLG
+574 YHLS

>member
-1 MAHATTGRRE
+1 M
-11 LATCSVGF
+11 TCSVGF

-99 SLRFVALPLIEAVL
+99 SLRYIALPIIEALL
-113 VLTIVLTAVRLFGLD
+113 VLSIVLAAVPLFGLD

-154 HLGLPEAEVQRM
+154 HLGLPDAEVQRM

-205 KALEAQLGATPGDN
+205 KALEAKLGVASGD
-219 DEASL
+219 DEDVNL

-238 DVDGKRVADV
+238 DADGMKVGDV
-248 EAELGGR
+248 EAQLGGR
-255 TVVSRVLRNGEA
+255 TVISRILRNGEA
-267 VDATPDYVLAT
+267 VNATPEDTLVT
-278 GDIVVVLGLRRFA
+278 GDVVVVLGLRRFA
-291 LRAGSVIGPE
+291 LRAGTVVGPE
-301 IQLPEAHAD
+301 ILLPEAHAE
-310 DLQLSELQIIV
+310 DLQMSELAVIV
-321 SKKTVNGH
+321 NKKAING
-329 TVGELAKRPNARRA
+329 TTMGELAKRPGAQRA
-343 RGVFLQSISR
+343 RGVFVQSIMR
-353 SGHVLPL
+353 SGHLLPL

-373 LVGAE
+373 LVGTE

-387 LGSELRRSGVT
+387 LGNELRRSGIT

-412 IGSLGAR
+412 IGSLSAR

-452 MPAHAVQLLKDLG
+452 MPDHAVQLLKDLG
-465 LAIFVAC
+465 LAVFVAC
-472 VGLSAGPD
+472 VGLSAGPE

-507 LWVGHKLLKIEGPLL
+507 LWVGHKILKIEGPLL

-540 TASGSSV
+540 NASGSSV

-574 YHLG
+574 YHLS